1 MPNNNFVLSISGG
14 RSCIFVSSY

>member
-1 MPNNNFVLSISGG
+1 MPNNNFLLSISDG